1 MRVGAGIILSV
12 LSSSVLAAVIPNDDS
27 HGILLVRRTVGLENK
42 DVSWKRNNADEVR
55 SVPSSSGSTQK
66 SLTKA
71 VVKLQ
76 NTEKGYT
83 KEHLG
88 DVVRAFS
95 NLTKHPRNVIREL
108 GIILESILQMLDSG
122 EVTFKGKN
130 SSKFATFKSRV
141 QKRLRFKKTSSTGVP
156 PNPESSS
163 QEPSDGDT
171 SDQREPNQGRS
182 KLIGLETS
190 V

>member
-1 MRVGAGIILSV
+1 MSQFRDYIQKLYMNLKTKWTARRHKSIKEKDRKSV
-12 LSSSVLAAVIPNDDS
+12 KIAAQKV
-27 HGILLVRRTVGLENK
+27 T
-42 DVSWKRNNADEVR
+42 EV
-55 SVPSSSGSTQK
+55 VQGSTQK

-130 SSKFATFKSRV
+130 LSKFANFKSQV
-141 QKRLRFKKTSSTGVP
+141 QKRLGFKKTSSTGVP
-156 PNPESSS
+156 PNPESSN